1 MFIKS
6 LKLANFRSWRD
17 YDLDFNSVTILIG
30 KNGVGKTNI
39 LESVW
44 FLANGRSWRV
54 RHAEELIL
62 WGEDFARISAKLEN
76 DHKDIEIFL
85 PAHQYIGSA
94 GLPRDTATQYKQ
106 LKIDGIKHRFLDL
119 LGVMPAVLFSPESIQ
134 LIDGSPGLRRK
145 FMDVVLSQTS
155 RQYALNLIEYG
166 KIIRERNK
174 LLYHIKM
181 KRSKLDELDFW
192 DDKLVALGVAL
203 MTDREEL
210 IKFFNIN
217 IAASY
222 KKIAGTEE
230 KLAIKYLPAVEREH
244 FADILFANRE
254 REVEQAITTHGPHR
268 DDFRIY
274 LGDRDVATFGSR
286 GEYRSVILSLK
297 IVELEFL
304 AKKRGEKP
312 ILLLDDIFS
321 ELDHDRR
328 MHLAEII
335 KDQQTIITT
344 TDLDHIEKGL
354 REKAKIVEL

>member
-6 LKLANFRSWRD
+6 LKLVNFRSWRD
-17 YDLDFNSVTILIG
+17 YDLEFKSVTILIG

-39 LESVW
+39 LESIW

-54 RHAEELIL
+54 RHAQHAEELIL
-62 WGEDFARISAKLEN
+62 WGEDFSRISAKLEN

-85 PAHQYIGSA
+85 PK
-94 GLPRDTATQYKQ
+94 DTATQYKQ

-134 LIDGSPGLRRK
+134 LIDGAPGLRRR
-145 FMDVVLSQTS
+145 FLDVVLSQTS

-166 KIIRERNK
+166 KILRERNK

-192 DDKLVALGVAL
+192 DGKLVALGSDL
-203 MTDREEL
+203 MKDREEL
-210 IKFFNIN
+210 IKFFNVN

-222 KKIAGTEE
+222 KKIAGTSE
-230 KLAIKYLPAVEREH
+230 KLAIKYHPATEIDR
-244 FADILFANRE
+244 FADILFASRE
-254 REVEQAITTHGPHR
+254 REVEQAITAHGPHR

-274 LGDRDVATFGSR
+274 LGGRDVATFGSR

-354 REKAKIVEL
+354 REKAKIVELK

>member
-6 LKLANFRSWRD
+6 LKLDNFRSWRD
-17 YDLDFNSVTILIG
+17 YSLDFNDVTILIG
-30 KNGVGKTNI
+30 KNGVGKTNL
-39 LESVW
+39 LEAVW
-44 FLANGRSWRV
+44 FLANARSWRV
-54 RHAEELIL
+54 RHETELIT
-62 WGEDFARISAKLEN
+62 WGEDFARISAQIEDERKN
-76 DHKDIEIFL
+76 IEIFL
-85 PAHQYIGSA
+85 PKN
-94 GLPRDTATQYKQ
+94 TETQFKQ

-134 LIDGSPGLRRK
+134 LIDGAPGLRRR

-155 RQYALNLIEYG
+155 HQYALNLLEYG
-166 KIIRERNK
+166 KVLRERNK
-174 LLYHIKM
+174 LLWQIKM
-181 KRSKLDELDFW
+181 KRSKMDELDFW
-192 DDKLVALGVAL
+192 DEKLVALGSA
-203 MTDREEL
+203 MMIDRAEL
-210 IKFFNIN
+210 ILFFNKN

-222 KKIAGTEE
+222 KKIAGTKE
-230 KLAIKYLPAVEREH
+230 KLAIRYHPAVELDRYQ
-244 FADILFANRE
+244 DILFAARE

-274 LGDRDVATFGSR
+274 LDERDVATFGSR

-297 IVELEFL
+297 IVELKFL
-304 AKKRGEKP
+304 AQKRGEKP

-335 KDQQTIITT
+335 GDQQTLITT

-354 REKAKIVEL
+354 RTTAKIIEL